1 MMSQRLANHERFRE
15 GVGSATFQAKK
26 KKPKEKFGGNKE
38 HKPPILLQVEAKR
51 TS

>member
-1 MMSQRLANHERFRE
+1 MMSQRLDNHERFRE
-15 GVGSATFQAKK
+15 GVGSATFQAK